1 MKALIIADDPIA
13 VERFSAVFKTAGYDV
28 IVYRWL
34 VKAIDNIEEISPHI
48 ILVSAVEYPR
58 HWKTVT
64 QYAKSGISATAPQ
77 VILYTGKD
85 FSEEEQKK
93 ASQLGVR
100 GFFSSYDVDGL
111 DKLREILKKENDIY
125 EGSLS
130 VSDDRSSG
138 QAKDAAVPTDRSA
151 VTSDDRASAISD
163 SGADKGSAIDGDKTN
178 FIFTDPATKA
188 FITGKVVSFDGDIM
202 AFQPDNRDKKFD
214 KDQKISDAT
223 LKFNDQISSVSAFII
238 ENDKILKLKLVAV

>member
-138 QAKDAAVPTDRSA
+138 QAKDAAVPTDRLSA
-151 VTSDDRASAISD
+151 PSAASS
-163 SGADKGSAIDGDKTN
+163 SGADKGCATVGNKTN

-188 FITGKVVSFDGDIM
+188 FITGKVVSFDGEIM
-202 AFQPDNRDKKFD
+202 TFQPDNHDKKFD

>member
-13 VERFSAVFKTAGYDV
+13 VERFSAVFKTAGYDA

-64 QYAKSGISATAPQ
+64 QYAKSGISATVPQ
-77 VILYTGKD
+77 VILYTGKN
-85 FSEEEQKK
+85 FSEEEQEK
-93 ASQLGVR
+93 ASRLGVR

-130 VSDDRSSG
+130 SP
-138 QAKDAAVPTDRSA
+138 AVP
-151 VTSDDRASAISD
+151 
-163 SGADKGSAIDGDKTN
+163 SAIDAAKSSATGGGADIAETFDSSKTN

-188 FITGKVVSFDGDIM
+188 FVTGKVISFDGEIM
-202 AFQPDNRDKKFD
+202 SFQPDNHDRKFD

-223 LKFNDQISSVSAFII
+223 LKFNNQISSVSAFIL
-238 ENDKILKLKLVAV
+238 ENDKILKLKLMAV